1 MKNSNCPVCATG
13 NLVEHNELDAIN
25 YKNQSLSVEIEY
37 SVCTKCEEEMIL
49 PDQIKRNDCRIRDAW
64 RKADGMLTGIEI
76 KALREQ
82 LHLTQKEAASLFGGG
97 TNAFSKYERG
107 EVIQSESM
115 DKLMRLALEKQ
126 PIVVLDWLSTHYG
139 IQTGRTGQYGNIIKF
154 KSKKVDSEFEMIDF
168 NDVRYG

>member
-13 NLVEHNELDAIN
+13 NLVAHNELDAIN
-25 YKNQSLSVEIEY
+25 YKNQSLSVQIEY
-37 SVCTKCEEEMIL
+37 SVCTECGEEMIV

-76 KALREQ
+76 QALRKQ
-82 LHLTQKEAASLFGGG
+82 LNLTQKEAANLFGGG

-115 DKLMRLALEKQ
+115 DKLMRLALVKQ
-126 PIVVLDWLSTHYG
+126 PIVVLDWLSTHDG
-139 IQTGRTGQYGNIIKF
+139 IQTGHTGQYGNIIKF